1 MLLLVSWAADN
12 RPVFFFKDVFHSS
25 RRTPEEG
32 CRSWLGAFLKFC
44 DDMCPWPS
52 FAGAAGC
59 SESVRLLAG
68 LICVMVLA
76 LIVFNFSG
84 G

>member
-32 CRSWLGAFLKFC
+32 CRCWIRVSLQSFDHMSLAPLAKVALGCASCMIFQF
-44 DDMCPWPS
+44 
-52 FAGAAGC
+52 
-59 SESVRLLAG
+59 
-68 LICVMVLA
+68 VMA
-76 LIVFNFSG
+76 HHWEI
-84 G
+84 